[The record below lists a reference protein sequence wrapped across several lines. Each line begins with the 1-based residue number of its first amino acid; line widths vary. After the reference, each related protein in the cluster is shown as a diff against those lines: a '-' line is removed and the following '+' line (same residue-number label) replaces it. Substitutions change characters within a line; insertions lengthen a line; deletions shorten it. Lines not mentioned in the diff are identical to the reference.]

1 MRGDAVL
8 VSAHRC
14 GAGEDRALENSRH
27 ALDEALALGVDYIEF
42 DVQRCRDGALVVFHD
57 EWVEEAGVT
66 IPVSDVTLAELSTIV
81 GGPVM
86 SYTEVL
92 DAIAG
97 RSRAHL
103 DLKFASPD
111 AAYDTP
117 ELTWEVAVT
126 RSAIERLGAENVI
139 VTSHDD
145 RGVRAVRD
153 WADDEGLDLLVGL
166 SLGRRVSGLPWHTQ
180 IRVRI
185 SELLPH
191 LRYLES
197 RANLVVSNHA
207 LARIGAARFA
217 RKHDLPLLVWTLD
230 SRASLRHW
238 LRPGRAWLVTTNHPE
253 RALELRDRASSRQP
267 T

>member
-1 MRGDAVL
+1 ML

-14 GAGEDRALENSRH
+14 GAGEDRTRENSRQ

-42 DVQRCRDGALVVFHD
+42 DVQRCRDGTLVVFHD

-66 IPVSDVTLAELSTIV
+66 VLVSDVTQPELMALV
-81 GGPVM
+81 GATVM
-86 SYTEVL
+86 SYDEVL
-92 DAIAG
+92 EAVAG
-97 RSRAHL
+97 RAKAHL

-111 AAYDTP
+111 ETYADPVTTY
-117 ELTWEVAVT
+117 EVAVT
-126 RSAIERLGAENVI
+126 RLAVDRLGADNVI

-153 WADDEGLDLLVGL
+153 WADEQGLRLLVGL

-197 RANLVVSNHA
+197 RANLVVANRA

-217 RKHDLPLLVWTLD
+217 RKHGLPLLVWTLD
-230 SRASLRHW
+230 SRSSLRHW
-238 LRPGRAWLVTTNHPE
+238 LRPGRAWLVTTNHPA
-253 RALELRDRASSRQP
+253 RALELRDVAARQAS
-267 T
+267 